1 MVNQKSCAYTL
12 EEKVEVYNN
21 QKGSYVLLYCIVL
34 YGTYRDPGLVSR
46 VTKLDYVTGTIIV
59 YILQQE

>member
-12 EEKVEVYNN
+12 EEKVEVYHN
-21 QKGSYVLLYCIVL
+21 QKGSYVLLHCIVFVIL
-34 YGTYRDPGLVSR
+34 TYRDPGLVSSWIMSPTLSR
-46 VTKLDYVTGTIIV
+46 F